1 VGFPPITTSHPPQR
15 CVAWHLPASRAG
27 CMLGR
32 ASRISNQKMR
42 APGFF
47 VESSMLNRRSRRA
60 CVAAMLGLLSLD
72 RALADPPAPAGSG
85 AAAST
90 PGTHGGFFSSLKQ
103 AFSEDV
109 GREVVWAHFDVGAAP
124 DTHRFYC
131 LLDPK
136 TGKHEPNGVAGQPFV
151 RPDGMTG
158 LKNPAISPVSCADA
172 EQKGILSTD
181 GYTVKMSSGG
191 KAAPV
196 AGPGAAQGA
205 AAATQGTAAASHAP
219 AAAAA
224 GAAAATA
231 VATAP
236 GALSAA
242 PAGAT
247 HPQGSDLRAQMEAAN
262 AAFLAAY
269 NGRNGAAFKALYTSD
284 AMLLAPG
291 SQPVVGAEAIAA
303 FWADRIKGGS
313 RKNHTLELVEV
324 WSDGRYAYQV
334 ARYGVDVLNDKG
346 EIFKSAGNT
355 VRIFERQPDG
365 QWLTKVHIF
374 NAY

>member
-1 VGFPPITTSHPPQR
+1 
-15 CVAWHLPASRAG
+15 
-27 CMLGR
+27 
-32 ASRISNQKMR
+32 
-42 APGFF
+42 
-47 VESSMLNRRSRRA
+47 MLNLRSRRA

-72 RALADPPAPAGSG
+72 RAVADPPAPAGSG
-85 AAAST
+85 ATGSS

-109 GREVVWAHFDVGAAP
+109 GREVVWAHFDVGTAP

-158 LKNPAISPVSCADA
+158 LKSPAISPVSCADA

-181 GYTVKMSSGG
+181 GYSVKTSSGG
-191 KAAPV
+191 KTAAV
-196 AGPGAAQGA
+196 TGPA
-205 AAATQGTAAASHAP
+205 AAQGTAAASPAP

-224 GAAAATA
+224 GAAAGAGAAAATG

-236 GALSAA
+236 GAVSGA
-242 PAGAT
+242 PAAAT

-269 NGRNGAAFKALYTSD
+269 NGQNGAAFKALYTSD

-291 SQPVVGAEAIAA
+291 SQPVVGAQAIAA

-313 RKNHTLELVEV
+313 RKNHTFEVVDV